1 MNTNEQI
8 SPIIER
14 MFLFLEDGEWD
25 KADEYSERVLDVEP
39 KNAYA
44 YLGKLMI
51 EYRVKQ
57 KTDFAQCKKD
67 FSQSANYKRIAQFG
81 EPSLVTEINGYL
93 NKIKEANQ
101 EKIIHRTET
110 IAKTKTSI
118 KHNLPVIIIS
128 AIIVAVI
135 IIILVINLAPKSN
148 DNPTTSKS
156 NTIEYKNMT
165 INLPDSDDY
174 TARVSNGKIYLSGK
188 IDFTINDFLG
198 CVRAPS
204 GKSFYA
210 TGWAAANGNA
220 SFTIKNYATVSTQYY
235 SNGDQQTET
244 VNLVF
249 YGYGGYY
256 KSRYVSQDGS
266 RAPLYYYSAS
276 QISPR
281 FPNDGTNTYKF
292 KSGETTIIGQYQSPR
307 TTVSIVVVK
316 E

>member
-1 MNTNEQI
+1 MDTNEQTA
-8 SPIIER
+8 PIIQR
-14 MFLFLEDGEWD
+14 IFLFLEDGEWD
-25 KADEYSERVLDVEP
+25 KANEYCERVLDIEP
-39 KNAYA
+39 NNAYA

-57 KTDFAQCKKD
+57 KADLALCKKD
-67 FSQSANYKRIAQFG
+67 FSQSTNFKRIMQFG
-81 EPSLVTEINGYL
+81 EPSLTTEIKGFID
-93 NKIKEANQ
+93 KIHETNQ
-101 EKIIHRTET
+101 DKIIHRTET
-110 IAKTKTSI
+110 IAKAKASI
-118 KHNLPVIIIS
+118 KYNLPVIIIS
-128 AIIVAVI
+128 IIVISAIITV
-135 IIILVINLAPKSN
+135 LVINFAPKSN
-148 DNPTTSKS
+148 DDPTTLKS

-165 INLPDSDDY
+165 INLPNSNDY
-174 TARVSNGKIYLSGK
+174 TAKVSNGKIYLSGK

-210 TGWAAANGNA
+210 IGWAAANGSS

-235 SNGDQQTET
+235 SNGNLQTET

-256 KSRYVSQDGS
+256 KSRFVSQDGS

-276 QISPR
+276 QISQR

-292 KSGETTIIGQYQSPR
+292 KSGETTIIGQYQSPN
-307 TTVSIVVVK
+307 TTVEIVVVK
-316 E
+316 K